1 MFAASAPW
9 HDKKE
14 KRPIFRSGT
23 IASDPRYNYSF
34 EDTVAG
40 DCVAYEAFSY
50 GGSSGG
56 PVLALQKGLK
66 PGAGISMTG
75 YRPARLVWIN
85 TGHLKEMAGSN
96 RHSGM
101 SYFYKSTAL
110 LELIDR

>member
-1 MFAASAPW
+1 
-9 HDKKE
+9 
-14 KRPIFRSGT
+14 
-23 IASDPRYNYSF
+23 
-34 EDTVAG
+34 
-40 DCVAYEAFSY
+40 
-50 GGSSGG
+50 
-56 PVLALQKGLK
+56 
-66 PGAGISMTG
+66 MTG